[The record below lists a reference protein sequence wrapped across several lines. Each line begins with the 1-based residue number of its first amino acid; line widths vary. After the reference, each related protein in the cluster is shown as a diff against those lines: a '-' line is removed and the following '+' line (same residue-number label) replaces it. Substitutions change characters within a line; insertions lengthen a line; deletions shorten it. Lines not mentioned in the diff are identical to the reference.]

1 MRFAFAATT
10 AIFLSIAL
18 GGQALAAT
26 VNTTS
31 GQVLLNHGEGYKLVA
46 GSAQGDVGDTVVA
59 NPGGSAQ
66 IVYPDGCVVEV
77 VPGAVTTIAA
87 QSPCTSAGGMGPS
100 VTTFAIGA
108 VIVGGGVGAALLL
121 QNKDKSASP

>member
-1 MRFAFAATT
+1 MRVAFGAA

-18 GGQALAAT
+18 GSQALAAT
-26 VNTTS
+26 VNTMS
-31 GQVLLNHGEGYKLVA
+31 GQVLINRGEGYRLVA

-77 VPGAVTTIAA
+77 LPGAVTTIAA
-87 QSPCTSAGGMGPS
+87 QSPCTASGGTGANA
-100 VTTFAIGA
+100 TTYAIGA
-108 VIVGGGVGAALLL
+108 VVVGGGVAAAIFL
-121 QNKDKSASP
+121 QKDKSASP